1 MVMAAS
7 MISPGLASLRLV
19 RFADDFGAGDVS
31 LIGVILGPW
40 AEGYVPSGVKECQ
53 PVISCID

>member
-19 RFADDFGAGDVS
+19 RLADDFGAGDVS
-31 LIGVILGPW
+31 LIGVILIHGLK
-40 AEGYVPSGVKECQ
+40 AMLPSGDER
-53 PVISCID
+53 PAGDFMY